1 MAGIDSN
8 ACEAQGGTWCQ
19 NPVDCSA
26 LSACV
31 EDMKNN
37 ALETNHAAFENYL
50 NSMPNITDPLNADH
64 CGKARE
70 YFGFDATFINDD
82 TVCAEVDELRHS
94 RNMDWMDEFFGQGTS
109 ETTAPGGTSGCPPP
123 LPPVELEIPE
133 MAEFDVLNEVDS
145 CKCGTPGG
153 SKQVEILHPHSTLTS
168 FPRSFPI
175 HINSSFHIGYSEEW
189 RGLESYKFCLSQLLE
204 NCWGREQ
211 SYHCFPMPIRPHSW
225 NGVCRWEEFCVC
237 DFNGD

>member
-37 ALETNHAAFENYL
+37 ALETNQAVFEAYL
-50 NSMPNITDPLNADH
+50 NLMPNITDPLNADH

-94 RNMDWMDEFFGQGTS
+94 RDLDWMDEFFGQGTS

-153 SKQVEILHPHSTLTS
+153 SKQVEILHPHSSLTA
-168 FPRSFPI
+168 FPRSSPI
-175 HINSSFHIGYSEEW
+175 HINSSFHIGSSAEW
-189 RGLESYKFCLSQLLE
+189 RGLGS
-204 NCWGREQ
+204 N
-211 SYHCFPMPIRPHSW
+211 
-225 NGVCRWEEFCVC
+225 
-237 DFNGD
+237 